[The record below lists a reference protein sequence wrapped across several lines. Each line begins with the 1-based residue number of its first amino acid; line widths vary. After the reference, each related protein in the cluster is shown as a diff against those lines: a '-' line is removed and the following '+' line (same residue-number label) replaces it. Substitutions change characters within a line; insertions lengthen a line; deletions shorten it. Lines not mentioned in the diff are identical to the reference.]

1 MTAAAST
8 SRAHARRILVVFVVL
23 SAVLVGSAVV
33 ETPTAEAAFGRLLFL
48 QTTNNHASYTIHMSL
63 PNGGGRHAVSN
74 RRALGRM
81 DWSPDGG
88 KIVFSSPELD
98 DSLGRYGLMTM
109 NADGSGARW
118 ITGPRYGDFDPA
130 WSPDGRYIAFTRD
143 TEGTTLQSTC
153 CSIWVARADGSGARY
168 VSGTAGGSMP
178 TWSPDGTKL
187 AFAHPS
193 GLRVVNVSGGGVRT
207 LVSGRVRDPA
217 WSPDGSTIAFVRE
230 LSADRSNLQLV
241 GAGGGAARV
250 LTDPGNQVE
259 SPEWT
264 EDGSIYF
271 VQYRGRGY
279 TGRTASSIWR
289 VDQRGSLTLMADPPG
304 QVYFLAYSLDV
315 ALAVE
320 RGWGRWARLT
330 DELASS
336 ATVASWGPGR
346 RDVFAVASDGTLV
359 QKRFE
364 EGKGWLPEG
373 GAVTN
378 LGKPPGVDLVGT
390 PSAIARFYGQLNVFV
405 RGDDDQLW
413 HRSYKMGSGWAAWQ
427 PLGGQLTS
435 SPGAV
440 TWLADKQIVVFARD
454 PSGAITSRVYANGS
468 WRPWQVVGGRATSA
482 PAATSFRSGRLDLVV
497 RGTDDALWQRI
508 YVAGQ
513 GWSSNWIRL
522 GGQLAGPEAPALV
535 PNGPDRL
542 DVVVIGTNGS
552 IYRRWWIPGRSWVP
566 SASSWQN
573 LGNPGAPL
581 ESGIAAQ
588 SLSPGRLEVYMR
600 HRNGTIWHR
609 WQV

>member
-1 MTAAAST
+1 
-8 SRAHARRILVVFVVL
+8 
-23 SAVLVGSAVV
+23 
-33 ETPTAEAAFGRLLFL
+33 
-48 QTTNNHASYTIHMSL
+48 
-63 PNGGGRHAVSN
+63 
-74 RRALGRM
+74 
-81 DWSPDGG
+81 
-88 KIVFSSPELD
+88 
-98 DSLGRYGLMTM
+98 
-109 NADGSGARW
+109 
-118 ITGPRYGDFDPA
+118 
-130 WSPDGRYIAFTRD
+130 
-143 TEGTTLQSTC
+143 
-153 CSIWVARADGSGARY
+153 
-168 VSGTAGGSMP
+168 
-178 TWSPDGTKL
+178 
-187 AFAHPS
+187 
-193 GLRVVNVSGGGVRT
+193 
-207 LVSGRVRDPA
+207 
-217 WSPDGSTIAFVRE
+217 
-230 LSADRSNLQLV
+230 
-241 GAGGGAARV
+241 
-250 LTDPGNQVE
+250 
-259 SPEWT
+259 
-264 EDGSIYF
+264 
-271 VQYRGRGY
+271 
-279 TGRTASSIWR
+279 
-289 VDQRGSLTLMADPPG
+289 
-304 QVYFLAYSLDV
+304 
-315 ALAVE
+315 
-320 RGWGRWARLT
+320 
-330 DELASS
+330 
-336 ATVASWGPGR
+336 
-346 RDVFAVASDGTLV
+346 
-359 QKRFE
+359 
-364 EGKGWLPEG
+364 
-373 GAVTN
+373 
-378 LGKPPGVDLVGT
+378 
-390 PSAIARFYGQLNVFV
+390 
-405 RGDDDQLW
+405 